1 MTSEEFTYKISKDVY
16 EGVIT
21 KTYGINEL
29 AEKINMNRG
38 SASIMIG
45 QVFPMMIEGQ
55 SFKRTLSVSYFDCF
69 LRCIHN
75 DYGAEQLTISLS
87 ALKKHIDYIA
97 GTGDS
102 KVKLKKVYGK
112 YLDLIPVSQR
122 NEIEQLEI
130 VDTYK
135 NKTKSEL
142 KEELINSSKSEDE
155 LIVINHITYKRDN
168 KSIALIKILRDFK
181 CQICGHFIIKR
192 DGSKYIEAAHVVS
205 KSERGK
211 EIAENIL
218 LLCPNHHKEFDLG
231 NRQIIK
237 HTHELIKFKLNET
250 EHEIKLS
257 ID

>member
-1 MTSEEFTYKISKDVY
+1 MTNEELTYKISKDSY
-16 EGVIT
+16 EGIIS
-21 KTYGINEL
+21 KADGINKL
-29 AEKINMNRG
+29 ADKINMNRG

-55 SFKRTLSVSYFDCF
+55 LFKRTLSVSYFDCF
-69 LRCIHN
+69 LKCIHN
-75 DYGAEQLTISLS
+75 DYGTEQLSISLS

-102 KVKLKKVYGK
+102 KVKLKRVYGK
-112 YLDLIPVSQR
+112 YLDLIPESQR
-122 NEIEQLEI
+122 DEIEQLEI

-135 NKTKSEL
+135 DKTKSEL
-142 KEELINSSKSEDE
+142 REELITSSKNIDE
-155 LIVINHITYKRDN
+155 LIVINHKTYKRDN

-181 CQICGHFIIKR
+181 CQICGHYIIKK
-192 DGSKYIEAAHVVS
+192 DGSKYVEAAHIVS
-205 KSERGK
+205 KNKRGK

-231 NRQIIK
+231 NRQIIN